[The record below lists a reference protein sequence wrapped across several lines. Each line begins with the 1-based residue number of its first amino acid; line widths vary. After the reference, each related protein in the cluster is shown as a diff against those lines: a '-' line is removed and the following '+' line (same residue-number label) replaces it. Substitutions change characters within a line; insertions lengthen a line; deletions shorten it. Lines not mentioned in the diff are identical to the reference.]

1 MKKCIITVYYLI
13 DNFCKIYQE
22 WERNR
27 LIPSSN
33 QRNRDGKLSLAELL
47 TITIYFYLSPCKDF
61 KNYYLYYLRYKYK
74 EYFCLPSYSRIIQLL
89 PRMLLPLAV
98 LMHYLEGEETGIYYI
113 DSTKLAIC
121 HNKRISSNRVFNRFS
136 KIGKS
141 SYGWFLGFKLHL
153 VINNKGEL
161 MSVKI
166 TKGNK
171 SDLSVASVISKGL
184 SGKLFGDKSYI
195 SKELFHQ
202 LFSNG
207 LLLFTNLRKDMKTYL
222 LDINDKLLL
231 NKRSLIES
239 VFNVLKKHM
248 HLEHTRHRSPLNFFV
263 HIIASLS
270 SYSISKLNPYLIS
283 SSFSSFNLS

>member
-22 WERNR
+22 WERKR

-61 KNYYLYYLRYKYK
+61 KNYYLYYLSHKYK
-74 EYFCLPSYSRIIQLL
+74 GYFCLPSYSRIIQLCR
-89 PRMLLPLAV
+89 RMLLPLAV
-98 LMHYLEGEETGIYYI
+98 LMHYLKGEETSIYYI
-113 DSTKLAIC
+113 DSTKLEIC
-121 HNKRISSNRVFNRFS
+121 YNKRTSSNRVFNKIS

-153 VINNKGEL
+153 IINNKGEI

-171 SDLSVASVISKGL
+171 SDISVSSFFSKCL
-184 SGKLFGDKSYI
+184 SGKLFSDKAYI

-202 LFSNG
+202 LLTNG
-207 LLLFTNLRKDMKTYL
+207 LRLFTNLRKDIKTYL
-222 LDINDKLLL
+222 LDIQDKQLL

-239 VFNVLKKHM
+239 VFNVVKKHM

-263 HIIASLS
+263 HIIASLA
-270 SYSISKLNPYLIS
+270 SYSIFKLNPYLIS
-283 SSFSSFNLS
+283 SSSPDSLS